1 MEKLFVFFLI
11 LKGFILFETETS
23 GYAEIQVRKSRDF
36 REIFKNLQLREA
48 VTLFSLNRFQ

>member
-11 LKGFILFETETS
+11 LKGFTLFETETS